1 MAAAALSARL
11 GAHREA
17 ADEYRLALRF
27 ADLHDRRTVA
37 DLHDRLSYEC
47 YLTDELADAIEERR
61 AALALHDL
69 EGDLERVGAAQRWLS
84 RFSWFFG
91 RGEDAQRYADQA
103 IATLEGLEPGHELA
117 MAYSNKAQLAML
129 SGVEDESVRWGDRAI
144 ELARAIGDHEAEA
157 HALNNVG
164 AALLLGSD
172 VLAGPH
178 PAEAES
184 RHRARPRPPR
194 ARRPRLHE
202 PRRCVGGA
210 AFVRRGRRHPGRRHR
225 LLHRPRPRFLAD
237 LHGRLARPL
246 LVPAGPFRRGVTTGG
261 GGAATTGSVTG
272 QPDPGARGRGHDRRT
287 TCRSPGR
294 RRCWTRPGTSRR
306 RPVRPSAS
314 CPSRWRERRP
324 PGCAATARRWPG
336 SWPSLG
342 RWSTRSS
349 PPWTGASCRGG
360 CSVAD
365 AEGLADVEI
374 DVALPADAR
383 GRLGRGG
390 LGVGTRGLPVVAG
403 GEPRPLG
410 VAGRRPG
417 RGRAAPVA
425 WGPTRPA
432 WPCCATGTKP
442 G

>member
-1 MAAAALSARL
+1 MEAVPHAMAAAALSARL

-144 ELARAIGDHEAEA
+144 ELARALGDHEAEA

-172 VLAGPH
+172 VPQGLTRLRQSLDIALAHDLHEHAARAYTNLGAASVVLRSY
-178 PAEAES
+178 AEADATLAAGIAYCTDRDLDSWRTYMVAWLAHSSCQQGRFAEAS
-184 RHRARPRPPR
+184 RLAEEVLRRPRP
-194 ARRPRLHE
+194 
-202 PRRCVGGA
+202 
-210 AFVRRGRRHPGRRHR
+210 
-225 LLHRPRPRFLAD
+225 
-237 LHGRLARPL
+237 
-246 LVPAGPFRRGVTTGG
+246 
-261 GGAATTGSVTG
+261 VTG
-272 QPDPGARGRGHDRRT
+272 QPDPGAGGRGHGRRT
-287 TCRSPGR
+287 TCRSPV
-294 RRCWTRPGTSRR
+294 R
-306 RPVRPSAS
+306 RPAGRG
-314 CPSRWRERRP
+314 
-324 PGCAATARRWPG
+324 PGP
-336 SWPSLG
+336 
-342 RWSTRSS
+342 
-349 PPWTGASCRGG
+349 RGG
-360 CSVAD
+360 D
-365 AEGLADVEI
+365 
-374 DVALPADAR
+374 R
-383 GRLGRGG
+383 
-390 LGVGTRGLPVVAG
+390 
-403 GEPRPLG
+403 
-410 VAGRRPG
+410 
-417 RGRAAPVA
+417 
-425 WGPTRPA
+425 
-432 WPCCATGTKP
+432 
-442 G
+442 